1 MPRMANRRGERMSA
15 VDRAWLEMDEPNNPM
30 VVSAVLE
37 LDRVDD
43 VQRLVQHVV
52 ERLVGY
58 PRFRQCVDRSVEP
71 PVWCDA
77 ADLTLSYHVRI
88 FHLTEDG
95 PEHCIASAVARE
107 VAGALDQR
115 HPLWQLTVFLR
126 DEGRV
131 TVLFRAHHAIA
142 DGMALIGVLMRCT
155 DTSTQPPRDAAAE
168 ARVAVRRLFSRVD
181 QMAGA
186 VQGFVRIARDRARWR
201 EQFAAPLR
209 QGRDTALAFRRV
221 LSLPQD
227 NPPCLRRTLSGERR
241 VAWSGA
247 LALGPVKARA
257 RKLGV
262 KINDLFLAALAGA
275 VSRYLKDAQPE
286 GADARNLRISIP
298 VNLRKPVDGELGNC
312 FGLVLLDLPMD
323 QLDWRQ
329 RLNLV
334 ARRMQTL
341 KRSPEAR
348 ATLLGLAAAGRLPVA
363 WEKSLVNHLA
373 GKSAAVVS
381 NLPGPQQAL
390 TIAGARLANLVFW
403 PPQTAGIGV
412 GIGLFSYDGRVT
424 VGISADTAL
433 IKDPA
438 RIVALFEDELRLI
451 LQPRKH
457 AAARELRQA
466 MRPTLVRTSST
477 TGQPPSSV
485 QVRAPDPAHPAQAH
499 RG

>member
-1 MPRMANRRGERMSA
+1 MSA

-43 VQRLVQHVV
+43 VRRLVQHVV

-71 PVWCDA
+71 PVWCNV
-77 ADLTLSYHVRI
+77 ADLSLAYHVRI

-95 PEHCIASAVARE
+95 PEHCITAAVARE

-115 HPLWQLTVFLR
+115 HPLWQLIVFMR

-155 DTSTQPPRDAAAE
+155 DEPAQPPRDAATE
-168 ARVAVRRLFSRVD
+168 ARLAVRRLFARID
-181 QMAGA
+181 RAAGTI
-186 VQGFVRIARDRARWR
+186 QDLVRIARDRARWG
-201 EQFAAPLR
+201 EHLAVPLR
-209 QGRDTALAFRRV
+209 HGRDTALAFRRV
-221 LSLPQD
+221 LRLPQD
-227 NPPCLRRTLSGERR
+227 NPSCLRQPLSGERR

-247 LALGPVKARA
+247 LRLAPVKARA

-262 KINDLFLAALAGA
+262 KVNDLFLAALAGA
-275 VSRYLKDAQPE
+275 ISRYLKDAQSD

-312 FGLVLLDLPMD
+312 FGLVLLDLPMEP
-323 QLDWRQ
+323 LDWQ
-329 RLNLV
+329 TRLRLV
-334 ARRMQTL
+334 AQRMQSL

-348 ATLLGLAAAGRLPVA
+348 ATLLGLAAAGRLPIA
-363 WEKSLVNHLA
+363 WEKSLVNYLA

-390 TIAGARLANLVFW
+390 TIAGARLGNLVFW

-412 GIGLFSYDGRVT
+412 GISLFSYNGRVT
-424 VGISADTAL
+424 VGISADLAL
-433 IKDPA
+433 IEDPA

-457 AAARELRQA
+457 AAVRELRQPA
-466 MRPTLVRTSST
+466 RPTLVRTSSVT
-477 TGQPPSSV
+477 DPPPSSDR
-485 QVRAPDPAHPAQAH
+485 VRTPDPAHPAQVH
-499 RG
+499 HG